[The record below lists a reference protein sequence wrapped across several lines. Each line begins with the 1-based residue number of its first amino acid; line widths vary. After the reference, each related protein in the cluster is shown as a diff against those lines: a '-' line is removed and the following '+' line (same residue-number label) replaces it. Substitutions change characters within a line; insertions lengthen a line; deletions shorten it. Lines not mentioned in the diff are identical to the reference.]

1 MSESSLFFL
10 HRDNSFRKFLI
21 RLTMKKFVVEI
32 KDESKEDVMNEIGG
46 GDGEDSEDSHNAA
59 QKSLV
64 RSNAKNLDMEL

>member
-1 MSESSLFFL
+1 
-10 HRDNSFRKFLI
+10 
-21 RLTMKKFVVEI
+21 MKKFVVEI